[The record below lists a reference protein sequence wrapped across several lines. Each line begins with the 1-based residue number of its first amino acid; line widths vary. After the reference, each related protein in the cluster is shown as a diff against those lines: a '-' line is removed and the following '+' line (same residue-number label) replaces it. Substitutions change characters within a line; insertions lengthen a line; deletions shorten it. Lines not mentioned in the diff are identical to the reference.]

1 MPRFTTAPV
10 QEVMPQRKQRQPSQ
24 RAQMQQQYRDA
35 LQDAIVNKHEALV
48 VELERLVVVPP
59 AEVHDES
66 LASIGLERLME
77 DEDVADG
84 LRHLRAVEAN
94 HSVVHP

>member
-35 LQDAIVNKHEALV
+35 LRDAIVNKHEALV
-48 VELERLVVVPP
+48 VELEPEDKPLTIRNRIKRA
-59 AEVHDES
+59 AETLGLENVAIRRRRDRIVAYRGDSPEDES
-66 LASIGLERLME
+66 
-77 DEDVADG
+77 
-84 LRHLRAVEAN
+84 
-94 HSVVHP
+94 